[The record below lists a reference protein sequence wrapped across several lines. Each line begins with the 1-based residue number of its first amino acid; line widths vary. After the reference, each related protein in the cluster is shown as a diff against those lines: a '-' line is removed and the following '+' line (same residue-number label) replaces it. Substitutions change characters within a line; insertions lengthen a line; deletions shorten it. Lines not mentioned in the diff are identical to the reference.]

1 MSADESAREDGPEQL
16 TLWRLRTSQ
25 PGLVH
30 IEDKTAGAG
39 VITLCGF
46 EIPATANAMSSRQ
59 PADRVRSPHA
69 PMCAACVTALDHIN
83 KTRRTNPNQ
92 I

>member
-1 MSADESAREDGPEQL
+1 MNEDRQEQL

-30 IEDKTAGAG
+30 IEDEATEVG

-69 PMCAACVTALDHIN
+69 PMCAACVTALDHIR
-83 KTRRTNPNQ
+83 KTNPNQ

>member
-1 MSADESAREDGPEQL
+1 ML

-30 IEDKTAGAG
+30 IEEQATAAG

-59 PADRVRSPHA
+59 PADRVRSPFA
-69 PMCAACVTALDHIN
+69 PMCAACVAALDHIR
-83 KTRRTNPNQ
+83 KTTGEESK
-92 I
+92 

>member
-1 MSADESAREDGPEQL
+1 MELL

-30 IEDKTAGAG
+30 VEEQATAAG

-46 EIPATANAMSSRQ
+46 QIPASAGALSSRQ
-59 PADRVRSPHA
+59 PADRVRSPFA
-69 PMCAACVTALDHIN
+69 PMCAACVAALDHIHGEEH
-83 KTRRTNPNQ
+83 K
-92 I
+92 

>member
-1 MSADESAREDGPEQL
+1 MGTAPTPEFL

-25 PGLVH
+25 PGLIH
-30 IEDKTAGAG
+30 IEDKATADG

-46 EIPATANAMSSRQ
+46 EIPATTNAMSSRQ
-59 PADRVRSPHA
+59 PAARVRSPHA
-69 PMCAACVTALDHIN
+69 PMCAACVAALDHVRKN
-83 KTRRTNPNQ
+83 TPNQ